1 MTAHQIAWC
10 SESFS
15 SLISKDRRQ
24 GLGARDQEVRSS
36 GPPTPD
42 PQHPSMVQAKKALAK
57 KTRTR
62 KARAVS
68 SGRSTDYQN
77 FIGGRWV
84 PSRSGEWIE
93 NRNPADVRDVVGRF
107 PLSTKE
113 DVDAAVMAA
122 GEAFNHWRRTPA
134 PRRAEILFRLG
145 EILIRDKEKYTA
157 DMTREMG
164 KVLKEAGGDVQEAID
179 CTYYAAGEGRRLHGF
194 TTPAE
199 MPNKFAMCVRQP
211 VGLCGLITPWN
222 FPMAIPSWK
231 LMPALVCGNT
241 VVIKPA
247 EETPLSTY
255 NLVKACEEAGVPPGV
270 VNLVM
275 GRGSVVGT
283 RMTSHP
289 SLRLISMTG
298 STETGRVIASA
309 CAERNAI
316 CSLEMGGKN
325 AIIIMDD
332 ADIDNA
338 IEGAVWGAFGTS
350 GQRCTASSRLIV
362 HKRVYLQ
369 FVKKLAERAKALR
382 VGNGADP
389 QTDVGPVV
397 NEDAVHKIMDYIDI
411 GQNEDGA
418 TLACGG
424 HHLTKGDYARGYF
437 IAPTVFTDVTPD
449 MRVAQ
454 EEIFGPVTSVIPTN
468 SLDEAIEIAN
478 GVRYGLSA
486 AIYTQDVN
494 RAFHA
499 MNETYTGIFY
509 VNASTIGAE
518 VHLPFGGTK
527 ATGNG
532 HREAGTQVLDIFSEW
547 KSVYFDYSGKLQRAQ
562 IDEVEV

>member
-1 MTAHQIAWC
+1 MA
-10 SESFS
+10 
-15 SLISKDRRQ
+15 
-24 GLGARDQEVRSS
+24 
-36 GPPTPD
+36 
-42 PQHPSMVQAKKALAK
+42 QAKKALAK
-57 KTRTR
+57 KVKSNKKSTRTR
-62 KARAVS
+62 VNS
-68 SGRSTDYQN
+68 YQN

-84 PSRSGEWIE
+84 SSNSGEWIE
-93 NRNPADVRDVVGRF
+93 NRNPADTRDLVGRF
-107 PLSTKE
+107 PQSTAR
-113 DVDAAVMAA
+113 DVDAAVAA
-122 GEAFNHWRRTPA
+122 AKEAFDGWRRTPA
-134 PRRAEILFRLG
+134 PKRAEILFRAG
-145 EILIRDKEKYTA
+145 EILIRDKEKYTR

-199 MPNKFAMCVRQP
+199 MPNKFAACVRQP

-247 EETPLSTY
+247 EDTPLSTY

-270 VNLVM
+270 VNLVT
-275 GRGSVVGT
+275 GYGETVGASLSNH
-283 RMTSHP
+283 RD
-289 SLRLISMTG
+289 LRLISFTG
-298 STETGRVIASA
+298 STETGRTVAYA

-332 ADIDNA
+332 ADVDNA
-338 IEGAVWGAFGTS
+338 VEGSVWGAFGTS

-362 HKRVYLQ
+362 HKKVYKQ
-369 FVKKLAERAKALR
+369 FAAKLVERTKALR
-382 VGNGADP
+382 VGNGSDP
-389 QTDVGPVV
+389 KVEVGPVI
-397 NEDAVHKIMDYIDI
+397 NQDAVEKILSYIDI
-411 GQNEDGA
+411 GQQEDGA
-418 TLACGG
+418 TRAYGG
-424 HHLTKGDYARGYF
+424 NRLSKGDYAHGYY
-437 IAPTVFTDVTPD
+437 IEPTVFTDVAPD
-449 MRVAQ
+449 MRIAQ

-468 SLDEAIEIAN
+468 SLEEAIEIAN

-486 AIYTQDVN
+486 AIYTADVN

-499 MNETYTGIFY
+499 MDETYTGIFY
-509 VNASTIGAE
+509 VNSATIGAE

-547 KSVYFDYSGKLQRAQ
+547 KSVYVDYSGRLQRAQ
-562 IDEVEV
+562 IDNAKAMG

>member
-1 MTAHQIAWC
+1 MA
-10 SESFS
+10 
-15 SLISKDRRQ
+15 
-24 GLGARDQEVRSS
+24 
-36 GPPTPD
+36 
-42 PQHPSMVQAKKALAK
+42 QAKKALAK
-57 KTRTR
+57 KAR
-62 KARAVS
+62 KPAGRAAH
-68 SGRSTDYQN
+68 RSRSKAYQN
-77 FIGGRWV
+77 YIGGRWV
-84 PSRSGEWIE
+84 PSASGEWSE
-93 NRNPADVRDVVGRF
+93 NRNPADTRDLVGRF
-107 PLSTKE
+107 PRSTE
-113 DVDAAVMAA
+113 SDVDQAVAAAA
-122 GEAFNHWRRTPA
+122 EAFDRWRLTPA
-134 PRRAEILFRLG
+134 PRRAEILFRAG
-145 EILIRDKEKYTA
+145 QILIRDKEKYTA

-247 EETPLSTY
+247 EDTPLSTY
-255 NLVKACEEAGVPPGV
+255 NLVRACEEAGVPPGV

-275 GRGSVVGT
+275 GRGSVVGE
-283 RMTSHP
+283 RITSHP
-289 SLRLISMTG
+289 SLRLVSLTG
-298 STETGRVIASA
+298 STETGRTVAYA

-325 AIIIMDD
+325 AIIVMDD
-332 ADIDNA
+332 ADIPNA
-338 IEGAVWGAFGTS
+338 IEGAIWGAFGTS

-362 HKRVYLQ
+362 HKKVYRQ
-369 FVKKLAERAKALR
+369 FTKKLAERAKALR

-389 QTDVGPVV
+389 RTDVGPVV
-397 NEDAVHKIMDYIDI
+397 NDAAVHKIMEYIDI
-411 GQNEDGA
+411 GQNEDRA

-424 HHLTKGDYARGYF
+424 KHLTKGEYAHGYF
-437 IAPTVFTDVTPD
+437 IEPTVFTDVTPN
-449 MRVAQ
+449 MRIAQ
-454 EEIFGPVTSVIPTN
+454 EEIFGPVTSVIPAN

-478 GVRYGLSA
+478 GVQYGLSA

-499 MNETYTGIFY
+499 MNEIYTGIFY

>member
-1 MTAHQIAWC
+1 
-10 SESFS
+10 
-15 SLISKDRRQ
+15 
-24 GLGARDQEVRSS
+24 
-36 GPPTPD
+36 
-42 PQHPSMVQAKKALAK
+42 MVQAKKALAK
-57 KTRTR
+57 R
-62 KARAVS
+62 
-68 SGRSTDYQN
+68 SGRAKRQRNKTYHN
-77 FIGGRWV
+77 YIGGRWV
-84 PSRSGEWIE
+84 PSTSGEWSE
-93 NRNPADVRDVVGRF
+93 NRNPADTRDLIGRF
-107 PLSTKE
+107 PRSTE
-113 DVDAAVMAA
+113 SDVDQAIAAAS
-122 GEAFNHWRRTPA
+122 EAFDRWRLTPA
-134 PRRAEILFRLG
+134 PRRAEILFRVG
-145 EILIRDKEKYTA
+145 EILIRNKERYTR

-241 VVIKPA
+241 IVIKPA

-275 GRGSVVGT
+275 GRGSVVGA

-362 HKRVYLQ
+362 HKKVYRE
-369 FVKKLAERAKALR
+369 FSKKLVERAKALR
-382 VGNGADP
+382 LGNGADP
-389 QTDVGPVV
+389 RIEVGPVI
-397 NEDAVHKIMDYIDI
+397 NESAVHKIMSYIDI
-411 GQNEDGA
+411 GQHEDKA

-424 HHLTKGDYARGYF
+424 RHLTKGDHRNGYF
-437 IAPTVFTDVTPD
+437 IEPTVFTDVTPD
-449 MRVAQ
+449 MRIAQ
-454 EEIFGPVTSVIPTN
+454 EEIFGPVTSVIPTK

-478 GVRYGLSA
+478 GVQYGLSA